1 MERLGELLDDPVERS
16 EVALIFVDLDRFK
29 QVNDSSGHHAGD
41 ALLRE
46 VAARITGV
54 TGPGRLL
61 ARLGGDEFAVV
72 ASAGIEEA
80 TELAGHVH
88 DALARPYGLL
98 DRVHQVGASIGVAVA
113 EPGEPRLAPEELL

>member
-1 MERLGELLDDPVERS
+1 M
-16 EVALIFVDLDRFK
+16 
-29 QVNDSSGHHAGD
+29 
-41 ALLRE
+41 
-46 VAARITGV
+46 
-54 TGPGRLL
+54 
-61 ARLGGDEFAVV
+61 V

>member
-1 MERLGELLDDPVERS
+1 MERS

-46 VAARITGV
+46 AAR
-54 TGPGRLL
+54 RLQGTADAL
-61 ARLGGDEFAVV
+61 AETQAPKVKLFDFSSF
-72 ASAGIEEA
+72 SAGMPA
-80 TELAGHVH
+80 ELAGHVH